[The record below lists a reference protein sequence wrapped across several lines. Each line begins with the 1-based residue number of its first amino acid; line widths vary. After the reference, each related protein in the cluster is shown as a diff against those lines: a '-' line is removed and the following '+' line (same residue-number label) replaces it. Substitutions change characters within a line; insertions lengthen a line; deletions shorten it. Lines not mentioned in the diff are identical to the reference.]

1 MTNTNAP
8 ALETGFDR
16 PRIRSSGWWTSFR
29 DLTRRFNNETKADV
43 PPTNGNLPPELL
55 DLVFQFLPRRP
66 PSYGFRR
73 SALQIESWGISRVCK
88 SWYGPATRAIYE
100 TIETSTFAT
109 TVKLSKTLEKSTHL
123 RSLVRT
129 LLLPTRGKR
138 CPPQV
143 IRVHLQI
150 LSLLEPLDEVR
161 VAIPYTSALEN
172 DLPAELI
179 KHGETLTALCV
190 HRLGPN
196 MTQAFPIMAPNF
208 QQLRFLNLEGLR
220 LDGRVLSTL
229 PLPPPLPHLRVVA
242 FTYWNVAQALDSWLV
257 TCPNLMEF
265 RFFKLILNNLST
277 LSVFS
282 ERKITRLAFL
292 SCLYWPK
299 HTGEWFTVVFAN

>member
-1 MTNTNAP
+1 MTDTNAP
-8 ALETGFDR
+8 ALETSFDR

-190 HRLGPN
+190 HRTRAEYDAGLPN
-196 MTQAFPIMAPNF
+196 N
-208 QQLRFLNLEGLR
+208 GSK
-220 LDGRVLSTL
+220 LSTTSISQSGGTQTRRTRTIDTTL
-229 PLPPPLPHLRVVA
+229 TSSFTPLACRGLHILERRPS
-242 FTYWNVAQALDSWLV
+242 FG
-257 TCPNLMEF
+257 LMAS
-265 RFFKLILNNLST
+265 NLSKPDRIP
-277 LSVFS
+277 LLQIDSQ
-282 ERKITRLAFL
+282 
-292 SCLYWPK
+292 
-299 HTGEWFTVVFAN
+299 